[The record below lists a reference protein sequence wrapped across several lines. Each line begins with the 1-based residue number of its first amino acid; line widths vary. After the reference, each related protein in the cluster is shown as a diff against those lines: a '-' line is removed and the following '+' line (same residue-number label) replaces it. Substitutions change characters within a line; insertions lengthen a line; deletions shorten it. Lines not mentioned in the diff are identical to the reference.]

1 LQAEADDHV
10 KFVVTG
16 TASAYLFGAM
26 KIKSVP
32 AGFVVPAQP
41 VKASK
46 PPSGADWVHEI
57 KHDGYRIIVRRDG
70 PTVRLY
76 SRNGNNWTSRLS
88 AVATAARRI
97 KAKSFTIDGEA
108 VVLGPDG
115 LSLFEELS
123 RREGARAA
131 ILYAFDL
138 IEHDGEDM
146 RNLPFLDR
154 KASLARLLRNTEVG
168 ILFNEH
174 IAEDGPVVYAHA
186 CQLGAE
192 GIVCRRRS
200 IAPIDPARAVSGS
213 RSAIPPASPCSER
226 GAKFGTDE
234 PQAARARLRRS
245 KSCGTKQVLGLSLQP
260 VRCWAG

>member
-1 LQAEADDHV
+1 
-10 KFVVTG
+10 
-16 TASAYLFGAM
+16 M
-26 KIKSVP
+26 KYKSLP

-88 AVATAARRI
+88 AFATAARRI

-115 LSLFEELS
+115 LSRFEELT
-123 RREGARAA
+123 RREAADSA

-146 RNLPFLDR
+146 RNRPFLDR
-154 KASLARLLRNTEVG
+154 KAALARLLRNTGAG

-174 IAEDGPVVYAHA
+174 IVEDGP
-186 CQLGAE
+186 CTL
-192 GIVCRRRS
+192 R
-200 IAPIDPARAVSGS
+200 IAWRMS
-213 RSAIPPASPCSER
+213 RSCR
-226 GAKFGTDE
+226 
-234 PQAARARLRRS
+234 AARR
-245 KSCGTKQVLGLSLQP
+245 TVSL
-260 VRCWAG
+260 